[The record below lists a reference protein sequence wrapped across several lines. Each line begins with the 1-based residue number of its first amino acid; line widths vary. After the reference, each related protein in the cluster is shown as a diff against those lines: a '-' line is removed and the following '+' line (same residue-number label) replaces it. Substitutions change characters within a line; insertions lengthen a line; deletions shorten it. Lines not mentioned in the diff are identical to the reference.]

1 MEAKQ
6 ANAKN
11 NNKISYFV
19 TLGIMGAAI
28 FLVVTSAVKNDILRD
43 KFAFSNTFVDVVC
56 LIFLILLFGFSFS
69 RTGDTKKTMQAF
81 KVFLTLVFASI
92 FFSALG
98 NTVYGLPDK
107 LAQIKTFATF
117 SYIFSGTFYA
127 AIWGYQKQFLKKTE
141 KIGIVTVLLN
151 TAALICIMCVIVNIF
166 LPINFIITEQGVF
179 AEGFTDY
186 PSFIMNCFCI
196 TVICIA
202 TISSDM
208 TLKKKLSFASFLP
221 VPAFVAIMNLLHGI
235 LMWELVLP
243 AVTSVGMVLPL
254 YIIFFNIH
262 IELENEIIK
271 REEEQMRLR
280 FAAMISQIQPHFVYN
295 SLSVI
300 AALCEDDPKLAGE
313 AAITFSDYLRENI
326 DFAGKSKP
334 VSFAVELKHIKTYI
348 WLEQLRFP
356 NKLHIKYD
364 IGCTDFS
371 VPALSVQPL
380 VENAV
385 KHGICK
391 TKAGGTIK
399 LSTFEDTD
407 SYIVTVS
414 DDGAGFDVSQALN
427 DGKQHVGIENARF
440 RIKEMFGGNLYTESK
455 PGEGTTVTI
464 KLPKGHGKHENNYS
478 RG

>member
-98 NTVYGLPDK
+98 NTVYGMPDK

-151 TAALICIMCVIVNIF
+151 TAALIGIMCVIVNIF

-196 TVICIA
+196 IVIGIA
-202 TISSDM
+202 TFSSDM
-208 TLKKKLSFASFLP
+208 ELKKKLSFASFLP
-221 VPAFVAIMNLLHGI
+221 VPAFIATMNLLHGI
-235 LMWELVLP
+235 LAWELVLP
-243 AVTSVGMVLPL
+243 TVTSIGMILPL

-271 REEEQMRLR
+271 HEKEQTRLQ

-300 AALCEDDPKLAGE
+300 AALCEDDPKLAAK
-313 AAITFSDYLRENI
+313 AADTFSDYLRENI

-334 VSFAVELKHIKTYI
+334 VSFSEELKHIKTYV

-356 NKLHIKYD
+356 NKLQMEYD
-364 IGCTDFS
+364 IKCSDFG

-380 VENAV
+380 VENAI

-391 TKAGGTIK
+391 TRYGGTVK
-399 LSTFEDTD
+399 LCTFEDD
-407 SYIVTVS
+407 DYYVVTVS
-414 DDGAGFDVSQALN
+414 DDGTGFDISKPLN
-427 DGKQHVGIENARF
+427 DGKQHVGIENAGF
-440 RIKEMFGGNLYTESK
+440 RIKEMFDGSLDIVSA
-455 PGEGTTVTI
+455 PGSGTKVSI
-464 KLPKGHGKHENNYS
+464 KIPKGQRKYEDNYS
-478 RG
+478 G